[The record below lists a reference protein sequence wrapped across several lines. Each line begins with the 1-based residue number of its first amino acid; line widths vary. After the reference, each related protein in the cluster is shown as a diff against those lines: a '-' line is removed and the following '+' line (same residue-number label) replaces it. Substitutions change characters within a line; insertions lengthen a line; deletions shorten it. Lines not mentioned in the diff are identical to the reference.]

1 LGWAY
6 QFSIKVGSYFV
17 IVLVHV
23 RTHMPRDPR
32 AAHATSALSVTP
44 PSIEL
49 PIGELKAVAACL
61 LAQAA
66 GEMESGRIGGI
77 PNAKEVG

>member
-1 LGWAY
+1 MY

-32 AAHATSALSVTP
+32 ATHADP

-49 PIGELKAVAACL
+49 LIGELTAAAGGL

-66 GEMESGRIGGI
+66 GEMESGRMGGI
-77 PNAKEVG
+77 PNAKEVS